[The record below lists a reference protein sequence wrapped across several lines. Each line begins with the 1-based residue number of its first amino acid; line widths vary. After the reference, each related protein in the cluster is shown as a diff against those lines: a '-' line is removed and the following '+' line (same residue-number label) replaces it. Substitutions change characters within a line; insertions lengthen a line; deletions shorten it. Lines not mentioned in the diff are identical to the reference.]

1 MFINHFIS
9 IQFNSFSVPL
19 AVAYSPNNQP
29 LFTLLNELQSQAF
42 TFNWCHIENWFFV
55 CLAFVCLFICLSWI
69 KHAFSVATL
78 SVYDGVF
85 LWILF
90 WNFFKISWQICR
102 CFILNCSSWGRSLC
116 CIFVLLIHRPHYP
129 LSKFLSHFRNFIGKW
144 ISLFCIVSAFDD
156 VKCGINF
163 HQLRLSFKYIRSKSV
178 FDDDFVCFQFRF
190 LCLKYT
196 AEIQPL
202 SQVAL

>member
-1 MFINHFIS
+1 MSYWKLIF
-9 IQFNSFSVPL
+9 
-19 AVAYSPNNQP
+19 
-29 LFTLLNELQSQAF
+29 
-42 TFNWCHIENWFFV
+42 
-55 CLAFVCLFICLSWI
+55 CLSGIRLFIYMFELNQTCIFGCHS
-69 KHAFSVATL
+69 F
-78 SVYDGVF
+78 GVWWSISLDSF
-85 LWILF
+85 L
-90 WNFFKISWQICR
+90 KIFQDSWQICR
-102 CFILNCSSWGRSLC
+102 CFILNCSSRGLSLC